1 MNDKNKIKE
10 LINLVNQSLT
20 VAGEAWELA
29 DSYAGGESE
38 NADAIA
44 KKLDKLALKLDKIT
58 ESAE

>member
-1 MNDKNKIKE
+1 MNDQNKTKALIKLANE
-10 LINLVNQSLT
+10 ALS

-44 KKLDKLALKLDKIT
+44 KELDRLGAELDKLT
-58 ESAE
+58 